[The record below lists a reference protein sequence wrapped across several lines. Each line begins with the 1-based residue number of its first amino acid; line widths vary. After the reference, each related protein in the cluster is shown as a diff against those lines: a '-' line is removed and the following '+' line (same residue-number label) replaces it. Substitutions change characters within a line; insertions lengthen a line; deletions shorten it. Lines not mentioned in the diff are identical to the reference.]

1 MILLSLLI
9 VIFAERVVRKSAYWS
24 VENYVAQ
31 YRTLLSGH
39 IGLNETSSAMAVA
52 LMAAFPAILVFCILH
67 FANSTLLS
75 FVVSTLVLFVCVG
88 CPTFRENYR
97 GYLEAASRGDDAAC
111 ALYQEQVG
119 YKPEN
124 ETNFG
129 RFLVWVNYQH
139 YAAVVLWFIVLGA
152 AGAVFYVLARS
163 LVTMSD
169 FEPESRVFKHAEQLR
184 RWVDFV
190 PVRVSAF
197 GLLLVGN
204 FSNALPLWLAYL
216 LNMKISPYTL
226 ITRIAKAAEDIEP
239 MAKYCTEEPCSLVRL
254 AKRNMMF
261 LLATASLL
269 TITGWIA

>member
-9 VIFAERVVRKSAYWS
+9 VIFAERLVSKGPYWS
-24 VENYVAQ
+24 VEYYVGQ
-31 YRTLLSGH
+31 YRDLLTNHLGLGNASGV
-39 IGLNETSSAMAVA
+39 IMLGLSALV
-52 LMAAFPAILVFCILH
+52 PAIFVLGVLSWVDS
-67 FANSTLLS
+67 ALLS
-75 FVVSTLVLFVCVG
+75 FVVSTLVLFICVG
-88 CPTFRENYR
+88 CPTFRESYR

-119 YKPEN
+119 YKEQN

-139 YAAVVLWFIVLGA
+139 YAAVVLWFIALGA
-152 AGAVFYVLARS
+152 SGAIFYVLVRS
-163 LVTMSD
+163 LVTLSNFD
-169 FEPESRVFKHAEQLR
+169 TESTAFKQAEQLR

-204 FSNALPLWLAYL
+204 FSNALPLWLATL
-216 LNMKISPYTL
+216 FNVRITPYAL

-239 MAKYCTEEPCSLVRL
+239 MTKYCTEEPCSLVRL

-261 LLATASLL
+261 LLTTASLL